1 MGCTP
6 NRNRETD
13 HTDSNQNEETIALLL
28 LLLLLRKDATVCFHR
43 HVFII
48 GYDHL
53 GGAIRVSIR
62 IGVCIRIAFEHVG
75 MPIDIQAVLF
85 VVVSSMAFT
94 HDDEDCG
101 KEEEAVFFLLKEPSS
116 VSGLLLLLLLVVLLV
131 VLPLVAIPLADR
143 FNCRKD
149 SAPSSHELIPVGAS
163 IYGSS

>member
-28 LLLLLRKDATVCFHR
+28 LRKDATVCFHR

-53 GGAIRVSIR
+53 RGAIRVSIR
-62 IGVCIRIAFEHVG
+62 LGVCIRIAFEHVG

-101 KEEEAVFFLLKEPSS
+101 KEEEAVFFLLKEPST
-116 VSGLLLLLLLVVLLV
+116 VSGLLLLLLLLLLVVLLV

>member
-13 HTDSNQNEETIALLL
+13 HTDSNQNEETIA
-28 LLLLLRKDATVCFHR
+28 LLLLRKDATVCFHR

-62 IGVCIRIAFEHVG
+62 LGVCIRIAFEHVG

-94 HDDEDCG
+94 HDEDCG
-101 KEEEAVFFLLKEPSS
+101 KEEEAVFFLLKEPST
-116 VSGLLLLLLLVVLLV
+116 VSGLLLLLLVVLLV

>member
-75 MPIDIQAVLF
+75 MPIDTQAELF

-94 HDDEDCG
+94 HDEDCG

-143 FNCRKD
+143 FSCSKD